1 MDERGGEGETK
12 STPPTSPQTAFLR
25 TDVAQNH
32 KYKEN
37 RLKNRFMIDA
47 GKGGREALPWGW
59 CAGALRRV

>member
-47 GKGGREALPWGW
+47 GKGVGKPFPR
-59 CAGALRRV
+59 AGVLVH